1 MKMKKITLI
10 LLCVVITA
18 TSFVTTAF
26 ADWYDDVKS
35 GCTWVEIEG
44 DEFVIDTFCGV
55 EARYNESDY
64 RYQCNE
70 LIMRFYKEAYGLD
83 VLAYMNTGLIML
95 TEGYG
100 FVEAETPKKGDI
112 IYVTAEMR
120 NSGSDHWAIVKDYK
134 NGYITMFEQNV
145 WWEGKG
151 ALNRQIKWPTDSY
164 YLLTPVSLGNAPDPV
179 LRGVEKETTA
189 TTKPTTTKTTTVKPT
204 TTTTTRTTTAKPT
217 TTTTTTT
224 TTATTVTT
232 TFTTTTTVPTTVS
245 TTIPFETTYL
255 SLTETEAYP
264 VFAETE
270 ETTVT
275 TMTENQVDSETD
287 SDSVFTIPVAVICGI
302 LAVLIAVMVII
313 LIKTKRK

>member
-1 MKMKKITLI
+1 MKMKKIALI

-35 GCTWVEIEG
+35 GCTWVEIKG

-83 VLAYMNTGLIML
+83 VLAYMNTGLVML

-179 LRGVEKETTA
+179 LRGLEKETTA
-189 TTKPTTTKTTTVKPT
+189 TTTTTRTTTVKPT
-204 TTTTTRTTTAKPT
+204 TTTTTTTTA
-217 TTTTTTT
+217 TTTT

-232 TFTTTTTVPTTVS
+232 TVTTTATVPTMVS
-245 TTIPFETTYL
+245 TTIPLETTYL
-255 SLTETEAYP
+255 SVTETEAYP

-275 TMTENQVDSETD
+275 TMTENQIDSETESD
-287 SDSVFTIPVAVICGI
+287 SDFTVPVAVICGI
-302 LAVLIAVMVII
+302 LAVLIAVIVII